1 MALKRHL
8 LRDQIREAL
17 LHRIGSGE
25 LEPGHR
31 IVEARIC
38 EEMGVS
44 AIPVREAIRE
54 LVAMGLLEFANHK
67 GAWVREVSITETID
81 ALQVRAALES
91 LAAVLAAAAL
101 RGHCE
106 ELLRCYEGIL
116 QAARRRDFI
125 AFQDHNQHFHRAIME
140 ASGNG
145 VLLRVWNSLG
155 FEVRTRPIMEFLAR
169 RDTLAIAREHE
180 AILVALKAGRGKK
193 AAALLASHSNHLV
206 EYLRQQ
212 LKSNPQ
218 P

>member
-1 MALKRHL
+1 MVIKRHL

-25 LEPGHR
+25 LAPGHR

-67 GAWVREVSITETID
+67 GAWVREVSLAETIE

-91 LAAVLAAAAL
+91 VAAIPAAVKL
-101 RGHCE
+101 RGQSA
-106 ELLRCYEGIL
+106 ELRRCYEGL
-116 QAARRRDFI
+116 LTAARRRDYI
-125 AFQDHNQHFHRAIME
+125 AFQDHNQHFHRAIVE

-155 FEVRTRPIMEFLAR
+155 FEVRTRAIMEFLAK
-169 RDTLAIAREHE
+169 RDALAIAREHE
-180 AILVALKAGRGKK
+180 TIIAALDAGDGKK
-193 AAALLASHSNHLV
+193 ASALMASHSNHLV

-212 LKSNPQ
+212 QTTPIHE
-218 P
+218 